1 MNNDNQSA
9 SQRNSQTHTGTG
21 PPLFSLGWI
30 VATPAALALL
40 EQNCMQPATLL
51 KRHAHGDWGDMDKS
65 DRLANDAS
73 VKDGSRIF
81 SSYLLNK
88 TDKVWVITEA
98 VGHNGVIRASTCILL
113 PSEY

>member
-1 MNNDNQSA
+1 MNTDNQSA
-9 SQRNSQTHTGTG
+9 SQRNIQTHTGTG
-21 PPLFSLGWI
+21 PPLFSLGRI

-40 EQNCMQPATLL
+40 EKNDVQPATLL
-51 KRHAHGDWGDMDKS
+51 QRHVHGDWGDMDRS
-65 DRLANDAS
+65 DRSANDAS

-81 SSYLLNK
+81 SAYLLNK

-98 VGHNGVIRASTCILL
+98 VGDDGVNRASTCILL